1 MKTVV
6 AKTSRYQ
13 GTFKASVT
21 IVDTATKKPV
31 VRITGY
37 GKSLDVLDRM
47 RSMCLKSASER
58 FACEDPV
65 LYFVRYGRRDDATPN
80 GPLATIEW
88 TFLENNVDEP

>member
-21 IVDTATKKPV
+21 IVDTVTKKPV
-31 VRITGY
+31 VCVTGH

-65 LYFVRYGRRDDATPN
+65 LYFVRYGRRECDD
-80 GPLATIEW
+80 ATIEW
-88 TFLENNVDEP
+88 TFLENNVDES